1 MYETAETLQPPEGYH
16 SSSIFRYPKSFIYIP
31 VLLYLLTSVGF
42 YIIWRFVRH
51 SFFPGMEGPV
61 LFWIVLLTWPTVD
74 ILRSLIQRIVSRL
87 LGYNASFNVIRMT
100 FQAETYT
107 GDAGQFQKRDHVLWI
122 AFAPLSIAVF
132 LCIPLLADVQGAAG
146 DILAFCL
153 FVSIAKAAGDFY
165 LVCRLLRMPRGI
177 LLYNVNSKERLVFQP
192 TL

>member
-1 MYETAETLQPPEGYH
+1 MYETVETLQPPEGYH

-31 VLLYLLTSVGF
+31 VLLYLLTTVGF
-42 YIIWRFVRH
+42 YMIWPFV
-51 SFFPGMEGPV
+51 S
-61 LFWIVLLTWPTVD
+61 LFWIILLIWPTVD

-87 LGYNASFNVIRMT
+87 LGYSASFNIIRMT

-122 AFAPLSIAVF
+122 ALAPLSIAVL
-132 LCIPLLADVQGAAG
+132 LCIPLLADVQGAVG

-153 FVSIAKAAGDFY
+153 FVSIARAAGDFY
-165 LVCRLLRMPRGI
+165 FVWRLLRMPRGI
-177 LLYNVNSKERLVFQP
+177 LLYNVNSKERLIFQP